1 MYPMAP
7 KRGHDN
13 LQKLIERTAI
23 ALALLIALGFSLLI
37 ADPEGAV
44 STWLIDQL
52 RGDPPYHFAEDPGE
66 GYRAVYPFYDAA
78 GAVQFASALTQVPV
92 AQRDRVGRL
101 VLPVERPLSD
111 FLEGPKVV
119 VYAASWCPYCKDL
132 IHALD
137 RRGILF
143 ETKDVERSGA
153 IERELLEISGSTAIP
168 FAIVN
173 GQSFTGY
180 DPERLDE
187 LLRSPLPPLA
197 HLTAT
202 MGVHR

>member
-7 KRGHDN
+7 NRGHDN

-23 ALALLIALGFSLLI
+23 ALALLIALALSVLI
-37 ADPEGAV
+37 AFPEGAV
-44 STWLIDQL
+44 STWLLDQL

-66 GYRAVYPFYDAA
+66 GYRAVYPFYD
-78 GAVQFASALTQVPV
+78 GSGGVQFASALATVPV

-101 VLPVERPLSD
+101 VLPVQRPLSD

-119 VYAASWCPYCKDL
+119 VYGASWCPYCKEL

-143 ETKDVERSGA
+143 ETKDIERSRA

-173 GQSFTGY
+173 GKTFTGY

-187 LLRSPLPPLA
+187 LIHSP
-197 HLTAT
+197 
-202 MGVHR
+202 